1 MQKYVYVRSPLKAA
15 QLLNLGFSYIKAP
28 FNTDSPMFIFSVDE
42 KLMRILESQFSVNE
56 DYIVRD
62 GALLTF

>member
-1 MQKYVYVRSPLKAA
+1 MQKYVYVRSPLRAA
-15 QLLNLGFSYIKAP
+15 QLIDLGFSYIKAP
-28 FNTDSPMFIFSVDE
+28 FNAKEPMYIFSAED
-42 KLMRILESQFSVNE
+42 KLMQFLQAEFSVNE